1 MVSFW
6 LTFLP
11 ALLWVISSDDHLL
24 WQVNDSEQ
32 GLFSREFYHGKD
44 GKQSKRFNVHTI
56 PGVGQLV
63 PICHEDTG
71 EQSLW

>member
-11 ALLWVISSDDHLL
+11 ALLWVISSDDQLL
-24 WQVNDSEQ
+24 RQVNNLEQ

-44 GKQSKRFNVHTI
+44 GKQSKCFNVHTI
-56 PGVGQLV
+56 PGVDQLV

-71 EQSLW
+71 EQSQW